1 MASGFGGATSTPDR
15 AGAKRGAAGF
25 TLIELLVVMA
35 VIAVLAALLLPVL
48 GRSRD
53 AAQRVDCMNHIRQ
66 LGLAAQMYWDDNHGQ
81 AFRYRIATTND
92 GVLYWFG
99 WLGPGAEGTRAFDP
113 ATGALFSYLG
123 GRGIE
128 TCPRLDYALRE
139 FKLKARGAAYGYG
152 YNLHLSAL
160 VGQPPVNVSQL
171 SRPSETGL
179 FADAAQVN
187 TFQAPASPDHPMLEE
202 FYYVSTNE
210 PTVHFRHGGRANVV
224 CVDGH
229 VTFEKPCAGTLDA
242 RLPGQVIGRLRAD
255 MLAVP

>member
-1 MASGFGGATSTPDR
+1 MRGGR
-15 AGAKRGAAGF
+15 AGWRWAF
-25 TLIELLVVMA
+25 SLVELLVVIA
-35 VIAVLAALLLPVL
+35 VIGVLAALLLPVL
-48 GRSRD
+48 GRSRE
-53 AAQRVDCMNHIRQ
+53 AAQRVDCMNHARQ

-99 WLGPGAEGTRAFDP
+99 WLGSGPEGTRAFDP
-113 ATGALFSYLG
+113 TSGALFCYLG

-160 VGQPPVNVSQL
+160 VGQPPVNVPQL
-171 SRPSETGL
+171 ARPSETGL
-179 FADAAQVN
+179 FADAAQIN
-187 TFQAPASPDHPMLEE
+187 TFQPPASPDHPMLEE

-210 PTVHFRHGGRANVV
+210 PTVHFRHGGRANLV

-229 VTFEKPCAGTLDA
+229 VALEKPRTGSLDT
-242 RLPGQVIGRLRAD
+242 RLPGQLVGRLRPEA
-255 MLAVP
+255 LAVP